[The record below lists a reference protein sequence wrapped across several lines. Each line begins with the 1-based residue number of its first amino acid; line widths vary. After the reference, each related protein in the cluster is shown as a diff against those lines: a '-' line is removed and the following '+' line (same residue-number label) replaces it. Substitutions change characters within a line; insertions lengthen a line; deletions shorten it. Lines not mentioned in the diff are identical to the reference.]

1 MARSMAMRDI
11 LSQVARGSL
20 SPEDAA
26 ARLEELERE
35 EPTPPPGPGSEPE
48 TEAIREIRIVRQR
61 GQVEVVGDPLV
72 KEVAVEGPHVA
83 RRECGTMVIEGEDG
97 WDDNFKHRGSSP
109 TPRHPWGGWDDIPG
123 FIFTRRFPGGW
134 MRGWDSRPLV
144 VRMNPHLPLEI
155 TLQAGSARISG
166 VVAPIHAEV
175 QAGSTSIDGFA
186 GPLSLSVQAG
196 SVRASGR
203 LDHGASRI
211 FCEAG
216 SVQLQ
221 LTHDSSVR
229 ITARSAIGKI
239 SLPTGDGWVV
249 GGSDR
254 EARIGTGEAT
264 LDIEATAGAV
274 RVTAEQ

>member
-1 MARSMAMRDI
+1 MARSAAMRDI
-11 LSQVARGSL
+11 LSQVAQGSL

-26 ARLEELERE
+26 ARLEALERE
-35 EPTPPPGPGSEPE
+35 EPTPEPE
-48 TEAIREIRIVRQR
+48 IGTAREVRIVRQR
-61 GQVEVVGDPLV
+61 GQVEVVGDPSV
-72 KEVAVEGPHVA
+72 KEVAVEGAHVA
-83 RRECGTMVIEGEDG
+83 RREGGTLVIEGEDD
-97 WDDNFKHRGSSP
+97 WEDHFTHRESP
-109 TPRHPWGGWDDIPG
+109 PNPRHTWGGWDDIPG
-123 FIFTRRFPGGW
+123 FIFTRRFSGAW

-144 VRMNPHLPLEI
+144 VRMNPNLPLEI
-155 TLQAGSARISG
+155 TLQAGSARIRG
-166 VVAPIHAEV
+166 VVGPIRAEV
-175 QAGSTSIDGFA
+175 QAGSTSIDGFT

-216 SVQLQ
+216 SVQLH

-229 ITARSAIGKI
+229 ITARSSIGKI

-254 EARIGTGEAT
+254 EATIGTGDAT

>member
-1 MARSMAMRDI
+1 MARSAAMRDI
-11 LSQVARGSL
+11 LSQVAQGSL
-20 SPEDAA
+20 SPEEAA

-35 EPTPPPGPGSEPE
+35 EPAPGPGPEPE
-48 TEAIREIRIVRQR
+48 TETAREIRIVRQR
-61 GQVEVVGDPLV
+61 GQVEVVGDPSV

-83 RRECGTMVIEGEDG
+83 RREGDALVIEGEDN
-97 WDDNFKHRGSSP
+97 WDDMFKQGEFP
-109 TPRHPWGGWDDIPG
+109 PNPRHRWGGWDDIPG
-123 FIFTRRFPGGW
+123 FIFTRRFSGGW

-155 TLQAGSARISG
+155 TLQAGSARIRG
-166 VVAPIHAEV
+166 VAAPIRAEV
-175 QAGSTSIDGFA
+175 QAGSTSIDGFT

-203 LDHGASRI
+203 LNHGASRI

-216 SVQLQ
+216 SVQLH
-221 LTHDSSVR
+221 LIHDSSVR
-229 ITARSAIGKI
+229 ITARSSIGKI

-254 EARIGTGEAT
+254 EATIGAGEAT

-274 RVTAEQ
+274 KVTAEQ